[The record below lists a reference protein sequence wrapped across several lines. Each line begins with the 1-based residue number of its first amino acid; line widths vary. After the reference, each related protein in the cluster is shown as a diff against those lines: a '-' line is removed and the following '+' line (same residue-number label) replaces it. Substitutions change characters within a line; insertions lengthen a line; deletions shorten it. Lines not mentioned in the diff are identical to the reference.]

1 MITEELFITA
11 GAHTLA
17 ATEVLTDNN
26 RPPRIVYL
34 HGLGPTATRHGIRY
48 LLDELAESGY
58 GSLTFEFS
66 GNGDS
71 TGILAESTLAGRRA
85 EALAAVAHLDESV
98 PPVLIAT
105 SMGAHLAA
113 CIVPEVRPRALI
125 LFVPAAY
132 PAGAEHHPFDGTQA
146 RPGNYADS
154 PAFAGLAEFDGD
166 LLIVAGTNDQVA
178 RPEVVDGYLA
188 HAGRARSVQVLWF
201 DCDHFIHRWLPGH
214 DLARAE
220 VCQAILAVLATAPSV
235 ALQKGSSSW

>member
-1 MITEELFITA
+1 MITEELFFPA
-11 GAHTLA
+11 GEHMLA
-17 ATEVLTDNN
+17 ATEVLTDDD

-34 HGLGPTATRHGIRY
+34 HGLGQTATRHGIRY
-48 LLDELAESGY
+48 LLDDLAESGY

-71 TGILAESTLAGRRA
+71 TGVLEESTLVVRRA
-85 EALAAVAHLDESV
+85 EALAAVAHVDESV

-113 CIVPEVRPRALI
+113 SIVPQVRPRTLI

-132 PAGAEHHPFDGTQA
+132 PAGAEHDPFDGTLP
-146 RPGNYADS
+146 RPGNYPDS

-166 LLIVAGTNDQVA
+166 LLIIAGTNDQVA
-178 RPEVVDGYLA
+178 PPEVVDGYLA
-188 HAGRARSVQVLWF
+188 HAGRARSARVLWL
-201 DCDHFIHRWLPGH
+201 DCDHFIHRWLPTH
-214 DLARAE
+214 DIARAD
-220 VCQAILAVLATAPSV
+220 VRKAILAVLAAAPSV